1 MKATASIPL
10 EREDSMEV
18 IQIQLVVY
26 DYPQ

>member
-1 MKATASIPL
+1 MKATASTPL